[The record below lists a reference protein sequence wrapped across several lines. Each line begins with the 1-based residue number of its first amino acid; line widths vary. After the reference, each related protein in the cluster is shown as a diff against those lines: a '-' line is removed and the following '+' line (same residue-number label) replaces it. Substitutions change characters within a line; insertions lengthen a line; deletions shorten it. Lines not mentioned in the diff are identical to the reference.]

1 MIWSIEMEI
10 LVDEILNDGVHRWSG
25 SIDGKAWTLFCGNA
39 AAALSH
45 IPDESVH
52 CIITSPPYYSLR
64 DYGVDGQIGLEDTV
78 NEYVMSLCGVMD
90 QLYRV
95 LRKDGL
101 LFLNLGDTYYSG
113 KGASHGKDSKSHKR
127 RFGLRPV
134 DKSGGLGENIERKSI
149 IGIPWRVAIEMTS
162 RKWVLRAPII
172 WHRDK
177 ALPESVRDRPHRSYE
192 YIFMFA
198 KDRKYYFNRQPLVD
212 MAYEWDNYRLTTQV
226 MNGYKGDKIVLDP
239 FEIKNGDLVIDFP
252 SCLVK
257 PRKDMTPAEK
267 SKAKATIQILHLNDE
282 DQANRRCEIVMEY
295 ICGNISQ
302 AFLESKYPFIAEEL
316 QRQDLYEKIKEII
329 KVPVTTPA

>member
-1 MIWSIEMEI
+1 MIH
-10 LVDEILNDGVHRWSG
+10 VDLKPEPVDFDVRVRQP
-25 SIDGKAWTLFCGNA
+25 GNA
-39 AAALSH
+39 FLSTT
-45 IPDESVH
+45 PTPNSKQWSKNNYWSR
-52 CIITSPPYYSLR
+52 CSA
-64 DYGVDGQIGLEDTV
+64 
-78 NEYVMSLCGVMD
+78 
-90 QLYRV
+90 QLYQAYGGV
-95 LRKDGL
+95 CA
-101 LFLNLGDTYYSG
+101 YSG
-113 KGASHGKDSKSHKR
+113 EWFSRTTASVSVDHFYPKSSHQ
-127 RFGLRPV
+127 
-134 DKSGGLGENIERKSI
+134 E
-149 IGIPWRVAIEMTS
+149 
-162 RKWVLRAPII
+162 
-172 WHRDK
+172 
-177 ALPESVRDRPHRSYE
+177 
-192 YIFMFA
+192 
-198 KDRKYYFNRQPLVD
+198 
-212 MAYEWDNYRLTTQV
+212 MAYEWDNYKLTNQV

>member
-1 MIWSIEMEI
+1 MEI

-78 NEYVMSLCGVMD
+78 NEYV
-90 QLYRV
+90 
-95 LRKDGL
+95 
-101 LFLNLGDTYYSG
+101 
-113 KGASHGKDSKSHKR
+113 
-127 RFGLRPV
+127 
-134 DKSGGLGENIERKSI
+134 
-149 IGIPWRVAIEMTS
+149 
-162 RKWVLRAPII
+162 
-172 WHRDK
+172 
-177 ALPESVRDRPHRSYE
+177 
-192 YIFMFA
+192 
-198 KDRKYYFNRQPLVD
+198 